1 MKKVY
6 TTIFKQCFR
15 VYLLQ
20 TRTKLGLTQ
29 IQMAEKLNI
38 GSRAYADLERGK
50 FCCSAITLVFFLL
63 LCENDYDMFLED
75 LRKSFKEISECIP

>member
-6 TTIFKQCFR
+6 ATIFKQCFR

-29 IQMAEKLNI
+29 VQMAEKLNI

-63 LCENDYDMFLED
+63 LCEDSRDTFLED
-75 LRKSFKEISECIP
+75 LRKNFNEIYKCVP

>member
-1 MKKVY
+1 MKKIY
-6 TTIFKQCFR
+6 ITIFKQCFR
-15 VYLLQ
+15 AYLLQ

-29 IQMAEKLNI
+29 NQMAEKLNI

-63 LCENDYDMFLED
+63 LCEDSYDTFLED
-75 LRKSFKEISECIP
+75 LRKSFNEIYERVP